1 MEREREA
8 KKAAEQRKRE
18 DAKRKAANLKYAR
31 DHAHDEELRLDELR
45 HDRALASQKA
55 R

>member
-1 MEREREA
+1 ME
-8 KKAAEQRKRE
+8 KKEKPRRPQQRKRE